1 MKCVNKSLPEYK
13 DLKRKT
19 GIPDFGL
26 SLMIMEYQSN
36 FNTDEFPSVG
46 YLVNKPSFNRNEELR
61 RFYDNDS
68 GQEFYIGLSDK
79 DKLGLLKKIKD
90 KYPLLDVRFEKGFN
104 NSHLRLVAYNKQST
118 ETTISREAFFNV
130 VNDLSKRLNI
140 PYELITKEQAR
151 QILKGHPYNGESA
164 FFFKGKV
171 YFTELNLDD
180 AIHEFA
186 HPFVR
191 AIAKTNP
198 DLFVNILEQIV
209 KEHPEIYANVER
221 LYPEEFKNGEPSM
234 LAYEE
239 MAVAALTKLGRGN
252 IDTKTGKSV
261 LERLWNAILQVIE
274 SLTGISVKNLKP
286 TATLQDLADLL
297 TSYKGTIDVSGNAIK
312 PGVEELFNSNSELSS
327 IGTPAQYSA
336 YLDTIFPNSN
346 MKDIVYHGTTT
357 NEKFDRFKPITK
369 DEFRNEI
376 KNAPVYF
383 SDSIFYAEG
392 FAKNEVAYKNSKN
405 IPNKGI
411 PTVISA
417 VINIAEYNEFNKP
430 QKMKASNFRFATEFN
445 KEFEHTFHTTSPEQ
459 IHILGSKQDV
469 DGFKKFV
476 GNQNTSFEQPAF
488 SRTSQPATI
497 SLEHSTAIEAQKARL
512 GDDAT
517 QAQLSVAYKLANSSI
532 KLQELDAG
540 TAQQRTTYVENGV
553 EFKRAGEYLKGI
565 QGPNEQPDYYVFNEA
580 DETKYAEYREWGNQY
595 DDLAKAVIMGYTF
608 DEALLFVSNSHED
621 RVDEIGDSIEGIS
634 IPESELQKVYDS
646 LTNVIENELA
656 GYMLIPQV
664 IFKSDKN
671 KIAGTAD
678 IVAISPDGK
687 IKILDVKSSKV
698 AFESIKYREEYRKN
712 GTVGASKFNRYTA
725 QVSLYKGMAQEEGF
739 VFEENNELGI
749 FNILSTSTNNKE
761 VSTAAPEGL
770 FYING
775 FTYIANK
782 FTDNANVKLTK
793 DELESIK
800 KIKMAI
806 EEQLFILEKN
816 SNVKAGDF
824 KKYQLEQLK
833 VMLSSIEQGKALY
846 AFIDETYKTF
856 IQKEIGEGKVIYGIK
871 YNIRTLASKIQA
883 GTVTDQDA
891 LDELYYYKQLVEIYG
906 PIIDD
911 ISAIFSDK
919 DSPEMAGKIGNI
931 VEAFNQIRSDY
942 KKSAIP
948 LVAEIL
954 FNQVNP
960 ELNKTIK
967 EFIAPIKKELE
978 EIKVKYGETSKEYK
992 IKALYLDKQLTKL
1005 KSEEGLTKEVI
1016 MRTLQEGSLE
1026 DISTIDMWTSPAISS
1041 NNELMSLLAKHF
1053 KERSE
1058 NARQESID
1066 LEWTAK
1072 QAFEDYVGS
1081 DNSFDPTGVNRPFY
1095 ESVSVFTGKYD
1106 DTGNPIFEEQAYF
1119 ISDTDHNAYE
1129 KARASALAKAVTM
1142 GVDGGSFMKEWYRA
1156 NTQLRPKKDITITNP
1171 YTGET
1176 QILEKGL
1183 DTLLAEKEDLKERN
1197 IITESQLN
1205 SFKKSLEGREENGKV
1220 YYNSEL
1226 TIPNKSVFGSNKV
1239 DSLSPKQKRYYN
1251 FLMSTYIKSQNRA
1264 PVTRK
1269 NQYKLPSVV
1278 KQGAERAGQNGLS
1291 DYFKYN
1297 VSNAFTVM
1305 EEDLDRY
1312 GERSSTG
1319 VRTIPILY
1327 SQRMNASD
1335 VSKDLLRS
1343 IMLFDSASLV
1353 YEARTATLPL
1363 AKTLID
1369 LSNMAPPLYR
1379 DTLLNKSANAFAKS
1393 AGIDNEF
1400 LKSSTNNI
1408 AKFLEAWTNTHIFG
1422 ETNFESK
1429 TSFLGKTLSL
1439 DKLADSVKS
1448 FASFTQIGGINPIG
1462 AVANSLQAN
1471 VQLLIEA
1478 HGGQYVNKAKLAKG
1492 KAVYAK
1498 AMVSGDFIKDF
1509 NNGAPT
1515 SFLGQLAAI
1524 YDAMQG
1530 EYLDKYGNK
1539 VTATNARKL
1548 FNTDTWF
1555 FGQHQGEHEAA
1566 LTMMIAFLDSIEV
1579 TQKGEKISL
1588 LDAYELGTNG
1598 RIKLKDGVTLPGKTT
1613 ANNLISLTAQN
1624 RLHAINK
1631 RMHGVYNS
1639 ADRPELKKHFM
1650 GRLLFM
1656 YKDFIIPGLKKRYKT
1671 IGTDN
1676 ELDDIT
1682 EGYYTTFFRHL
1693 KNDYKKMARQLIGL
1707 EKSNLQPW
1715 EKANLRKAMMEMGVV
1730 CLTGFAV
1737 ILLKALFEG
1746 GDDDDKKYLK
1756 HLLFLTM
1763 RLNHEMGIYFT
1774 LGDPQNKGLPS
1785 AGEALK
1791 TVKQPFA
1798 IMGTIQRLFDLID
1811 QVTNE
1816 PTEIYKRDS
1825 GVFQKGDSK
1834 VMAKLYKLIG
1844 ITGINWDPEPAIKY
1858 QQSMSK

>member
-36 FNTDEFPSVG
+36 FSTDEFPSVG
-46 YLVNKPSFNRNEELR
+46 YLVNKPSFNRNDELR

-130 VNDLSKRLNI
+130 VDDLSKRLNI

-198 DLFVNILEQIV
+198 DLFVNIIEQIV

-221 LYPEEFKNGEPSM
+221 LYPEEFENGEPSM

-239 MAVAALTKLGRGN
+239 MAVAALTKLGKSN
-252 IDTKTGKSV
+252 INTKTGKSV

-274 SLTGISVKNLKP
+274 SLTGISVKDLKP

-297 TSYKGTIDVSGNAIK
+297 TSYKGVIDIN
-312 PGVEELFNSNSELSS
+312 N
-327 IGTPAQYSA
+327 
-336 YLDTIFPNSN
+336 
-346 MKDIVYHGTTT
+346 TT
-357 NEKFDRFKPITK
+357 NLL
-369 DEFRNEI
+369 N
-376 KNAPVYF
+376 
-383 SDSIFYAEG
+383 
-392 FAKNEVAYKNSKN
+392 
-405 IPNKGI
+405 
-411 PTVISA
+411 
-417 VINIAEYNEFNKP
+417 
-430 QKMKASNFRFATEFN
+430 
-445 KEFEHTFHTTSPEQ
+445 
-459 IHILGSKQDV
+459 
-469 DGFKKFV
+469 
-476 GNQNTSFEQPAF
+476 EQPAF

-497 SLEHSTAIEAQKARL
+497 SLEHSTAIEAQRARL

-517 QAQLSVAYKLANSSI
+517 QAQLNVAYKLADSSI

-553 EFKRAGEYLKGI
+553 EYTRATEYLKGI
-565 QGPNEQPDYYVFNEA
+565 QGPDKQPDYYVFNEE

-595 DDLAKAVIMGYTF
+595 DDLVKAVLMGYTF
-608 DEALLFVSNSHED
+608 DEAFLFVSNAHED
-621 RVDEIGDSIEGIS
+621 RVDTVGDSIEGVS
-634 IPESELQKVYDS
+634 IPESELQAVYDS
-646 LTNVIENELA
+646 ITDVIENELE

-664 IFKSDKN
+664 VFKSDKN

-698 AFESIKYREEYRKN
+698 PFEGVKYRTEYRKN
-712 GTVGASKFNRYTA
+712 GVVGASKFNRYTA

-749 FNILSTSTNNKE
+749 FNILSLSSNNKI
-761 VSTAAPEGL
+761 VDSATPEGL

-775 FTYIANK
+775 FSYIANK
-782 FTDNANVKLTK
+782 FTDNADTKLTK

-800 KIKMAI
+800 KIKMAL

-824 KKYQLEQLK
+824 KKYQIEQLK

-856 IQKEIGEGKVIYGIK
+856 IQKEVGGGKVIYGIK

-883 GTVTDQDA
+883 GTVTDQEA

-919 DSPEMAGKIGNI
+919 DSPEMSGKIGNI
-931 VEAFNQIRSDY
+931 VEAFNQIKSDY

-948 LVAEIL
+948 LAAEIL

-967 EFIAPIKKELE
+967 EFIEPLKKELE
-978 EIKVKYGETSKEYK
+978 EIKNKEGVDSKEYK
-992 IKALYLDKQLTKL
+992 RKNLILRNRITKL
-1005 KSEEGLTKEVI
+1005 KSEEGLTKESI
-1016 MRTLQEGSLE
+1016 IRTLQEGSLE
-1026 DISTIDMWTSPAISS
+1026 DISTIDMWNSPAISS
-1041 NNELMSLLAKHF
+1041 NNELISLLAKHF

-1119 ISDTDHNAYE
+1119 ISDTDHSAYE

-1142 GVDGGSFMKEWYRA
+1142 GVDGGTFMKEWYRA

-1183 DTLLAEKEDLKERN
+1183 DTLLEEKEDLRERG
-1197 IITESQLN
+1197 IITEGEFN

-1226 TIPNKSVFGSNKV
+1226 TVPNKSVFGSNKV
-1239 DSLSPKQKRYYN
+1239 DSLSPKQKKYYN

-1264 PVTRK
+1264 PITRK

-1278 KQGAERAGQNGLS
+1278 KQGAERAGQNGLV

-1297 VSNAFTVM
+1297 ITDVFSVM
-1305 EEDLDRY
+1305 EEDLDKY
-1312 GERSSTG
+1312 GEKSSTG

-1327 SQRMNASD
+1327 SQKMNASD

-1343 IMLFDSASLV
+1343 VLLFDSASLV

-1422 ETNFESK
+1422 ETNVNHNV
-1429 TSFLGKTLSL
+1429 SFFGKTLAL

-1448 FASFTQIGGINPIG
+1448 FASFTQIGGVNPIG

-1478 HGGQYVNKAKLAKG
+1478 HGGQYVNKTKLAKAKG
-1492 KAVYAK
+1492 IYYKAQA
-1498 AMVSGDFIKDF
+1498 SGDFIKDF
-1509 NNGAPT
+1509 NNGVAT
-1515 SFLGQLAAI
+1515 SFNGQLAAI

-1548 FNTDTWF
+1548 FSSDTWF
-1555 FGQHQGEHEAA
+1555 FGQYQGEHAAA

-1579 TQKGEKISL
+1579 TRNGEKISL
-1588 LDAYELGTNG
+1588 YDAYELGSNG
-1598 RIKLKDGVTLPGKTT
+1598 KIKLKDGVILPGKTT
-1613 ANNLISLTAQN
+1613 TNKLISLTAQN

-1639 ADRPELKKHFM
+1639 ADRPELKKHWW
-1650 GRLLFM
+1650 GRLLYM
-1656 YKDFIIPGLKKRYKT
+1656 YKDFVVPGLKKRYKT
-1671 IGTDN
+1671 VGADN

-1682 EGYYTTFFRHL
+1682 EGYYTTFFRHM
-1693 KNDYKKMARQLIGL
+1693 KEDYKKMVRQLIGL

-1715 EKANLRKAMMEMGVV
+1715 EKANLRKAVMEMGVV

-1737 ILLKALFEG
+1737 ILLKSLFEG

-1763 RLNHEMGIYFT
+1763 RLNHEMGIYGTF
-1774 LGDPQNKGLPS
+1774 GDPQNWGLPNAS
-1785 AGEALK
+1785 EAFK
-1791 TVKQPFA
+1791 TIKQPFA

-1811 QVTNE
+1811 QVTNAPME
-1816 PTEIYKRDS
+1816 VYKTDS
-1825 GVFQKGDSK
+1825 GIFSKGDSK
-1834 VMAKLYKLIG
+1834 TMAKLEKLIG

>member
-13 DLKRKT
+13 RLKEKT
-19 GIPDFGL
+19 GLNDLVL
-26 SLMIMEYQSN
+26 SSIITEFQFKFEN
-36 FNTDEFPSVG
+36 DEFPSMG
-46 YLVNKPSFNRNEELR
+46 YINNRPAFSKNEELQ
-61 RFYDNDS
+61 RFYNTDS
-68 GQEFYIGLSDK
+68 GKTFSIKLTDK
-79 DKLGLLKKIKD
+79 QKLTLLQTFKN
-90 KYPLLDVRFEKGFN
+90 KYPSLDVTFERGFG
-104 NSHLRLVAYNKQST
+104 NSHLKLVAYNKQST
-118 ETTISREAFFNV
+118 ENAITENAFYNL

-140 PYELITKEQAR
+140 PYEVITKERALE
-151 QILKGHPYNGESA
+151 ILKDHPYNGESA

-171 YFTELNLDD
+171 YFTEFNLND
-180 AIHEFA
+180 AVHEFA

-198 DLFVNILEQIV
+198 DLFVNILEQVI
-209 KEHPEIYANVER
+209 KEHPEIYINVER
-221 LYPEEFKNGEPSM
+221 LYPEEFTNGEPSI

-239 MAVAALTKLGRGN
+239 MAVAALTKLGAGN
-252 IDTKTGKSV
+252 IDSKTGRAV
-261 LERLWNAILQVIE
+261 LERLWDAVLQMIE
-274 SLTGISVKNLKP
+274 NLTGITVKNLKP
-286 TATLQDLADLL
+286 NATLQDLADLL
-297 TSYKGTIDVSGNAIK
+297 TSYKGTIDVSSDAN
-312 PGVEELFNSNSELSS
+312 LF
-327 IGTPAQYSA
+327 
-336 YLDTIFPNSN
+336 
-346 MKDIVYHGTTT
+346 V
-357 NEKFDRFKPITK
+357 
-369 DEFRNEI
+369 
-376 KNAPVYF
+376 
-383 SDSIFYAEG
+383 
-392 FAKNEVAYKNSKN
+392 
-405 IPNKGI
+405 
-411 PTVISA
+411 
-417 VINIAEYNEFNKP
+417 
-430 QKMKASNFRFATEFN
+430 
-445 KEFEHTFHTTSPEQ
+445 
-459 IHILGSKQDV
+459 
-469 DGFKKFV
+469 
-476 GNQNTSFEQPAF
+476 EQPAF
-488 SRTSQPATI
+488 TRSSQPDTI

-512 GDDAT
+512 GDDVT
-517 QAQLSVAYKLANSSI
+517 EAQLSVVYKLADSSI

-540 TAQQRTTYVENGV
+540 TPQQRTVYFENGV
-553 EFKRAGEYLKGI
+553 EFTRATEYLKGLL
-565 QGPNEQPDYYVFNEA
+565 GPNEQPDYYIFNEE

-608 DEALLFVSNSHED
+608 DEAFLFVSNAHQD
-621 RVDEIGDSIEGIS
+621 RLEVVGDSIEGVS
-634 IPESELQKVYDS
+634 IPELELKAVYDS
-646 LTNVIENELA
+646 LTDVIENELA

-664 IFKSDKN
+664 VFKSDKN

-698 AFESIKYREEYRKN
+698 AFESIKYKEEYRKN

-761 VSTAAPEGL
+761 VSTATPEGL

-775 FTYIANK
+775 FGYIANK
-782 FTDNANVKLTK
+782 FTDNSNTKLTK
-793 DELESIK
+793 DELESIN
-800 KIKMAI
+800 KIKMAL
-806 EEQLFILEKN
+806 EEQLFVLEKN

-824 KKYQLEQLK
+824 KKYQIEQLK

-856 IQKEIGEGKVIYGIK
+856 IQKKIGEGKVIYGIK
-871 YNIRTLASKIQA
+871 YNIRTLASKIQSGA
-883 GTVTDQDA
+883 IKDQDA
-891 LDELYYYKQLVEIYG
+891 LNELYYYKQLVEIYA

-919 DSPEMAGKIGNI
+919 DSPEMTGKIGNI

-948 LVAEIL
+948 LAAEIL
-954 FNQVNP
+954 FKQVNP

-967 EFIAPIKKELE
+967 EFIEPIKKELE
-978 EIKVKYGETSKEYK
+978 QIKAKYGETSKEYK
-992 IKALYLDKQLTKL
+992 IKSLYLDKQLLKL

-1016 MRTLQEGSLE
+1016 IRTLQEGSLE
-1026 DISTIDMWTSPAISS
+1026 DIASIDMWTSPAISS

-1066 LEWTAK
+1066 LEYVAR
-1072 QAFEDYVGS
+1072 QAFEEYVGGS
-1081 DNSFDPTGVNRPFY
+1081 NSFDPTGVNRPFY
-1095 ESVSVFTGKYD
+1095 ETVNVFTGKYD
-1106 DTGNPIFEEQAYF
+1106 DTGKPIYEEQAYF
-1119 ISDTDHNAYE
+1119 ISDTDYNKYE
-1129 KARASALAKAVTM
+1129 KARAEALATAATM
-1142 GVDGGSFMKEWYRA
+1142 GVDGGTFMKEWYRA
-1156 NTQLRPKKDITITNP
+1156 NTQLRPKKNITITNP

-1176 QILEKGL
+1176 QIIEKGL
-1183 DTLLAEKEDLKERN
+1183 DTLLEEKEKLREDG
-1197 IITESQLN
+1197 IITEGELN

-1220 YYNSEL
+1220 YYNREL
-1226 TIPNKSVFGSNKV
+1226 TIPNKTVYGSNKV
-1239 DSLSPKQKRYYN
+1239 ESLSPKQKKYYN
-1251 FLMSTYIKSQNRA
+1251 FLMSTYIKSQNRTSL
-1264 PVTRK
+1264 VRK
-1269 NQYKLPSVV
+1269 NQYKLPSVT
-1278 KQGAERAGQNGLS
+1278 KQGAERAGQNGVV

-1297 VSNAFTVM
+1297 ISNAFSVM

-1312 GERSSTG
+1312 GEKTSTG

-1327 SQRMNASD
+1327 SQKMNASD

-1369 LSNMAPPLYR
+1369 LSKMAPPLYR
-1379 DTLLNKSANAFAKS
+1379 DTLLNKSANAFAKR
-1393 AGIDNEF
+1393 AGINNEF
-1400 LKSSTNNI
+1400 LKSSTNNV
-1408 AKFLEAWTNTHIFG
+1408 AKFLEAWTNTHLFG
-1422 ETNFESK
+1422 ETNFESN
-1429 TSFLGKTLSL
+1429 TSFFGKTLSL
-1439 DKLADSVKS
+1439 DKLADSIKS
-1448 FASFTQIGGINPIG
+1448 VASFTQIGGVNPIG
-1462 AVANSLQAN
+1462 AVSNSLQAN
-1471 VQLLIEA
+1471 MQMLIEA
-1478 HGGQYVNKAKLAKG
+1478 HGGQYVNKRKLAKA
-1492 KAVYAK
+1492 KALYAK
-1498 AMVSGDFIKDF
+1498 AMASGDFIKDF
-1509 NNGAPT
+1509 NNGIPT
-1515 SFLGQLAAI
+1515 SKYGQLAAI

-1539 VTATNARKL
+1539 VTATTARKL
-1548 FNTDTWF
+1548 FNTDSWF

-1566 LTMMIAFLDSIEV
+1566 VTMMLAFLDSVEV
-1579 TQKGEKISL
+1579 SHKGEKITL
-1588 LDAYELGTNG
+1588 LDAYELGSNG
-1598 RIKLKDGVTLPGKTT
+1598 RIKLKDGVVLPGKAS
-1613 ANNLISLTAQN
+1613 ANNLISITVQN

-1639 ADRPELKKHFM
+1639 ADRPELKKHFI

-1656 YKDFIIPGLKKRYKT
+1656 YKDFIVPGLKKRYKT

-1707 EKSNLQPW
+1707 EKSKLQPW
-1715 EKANLRKAMMEMGVV
+1715 EKANLRKAAMEMGMV

-1737 ILLKALFEG
+1737 MLLKSLFES

-1756 HLLFLTM
+1756 HMLFLTM
-1763 RLNHEMGIYFT
+1763 KLNHEMGIYFT
-1774 LGDPQNKGLPS
+1774 LGDPQNWGLPS

-1798 IMGTIQRLFDLID
+1798 IMGIITRLFDLID

-1816 PTEIYKRDS
+1816 PTAVYERDS
-1825 GVFQKGDSK
+1825 GIFQKGDSK

>member
-36 FNTDEFPSVG
+36 FSTDEFPSVG

-118 ETTISREAFFNV
+118 ETTISRNAFFNV
-130 VNDLSKRLNI
+130 VDDLSKRLNI
-140 PYELITKEQAR
+140 PYELITKEQAK
-151 QILKGHPYNGESA
+151 QILKGNTYNGESA
-164 FFFKGKV
+164 FFYKGKV
-171 YFTELNLDD
+171 YFTELNLND
-180 AIHEFA
+180 AVHEFA

-191 AIAKTNP
+191 AIAKANP

-239 MAVAALTKLGRGN
+239 MAVAALTKLGVGN
-252 IDTKTGKSV
+252 IDTKTGKTV
-261 LERLWNAILQVIE
+261 LERLWDAVLQMIE
-274 SLTGISVKNLKP
+274 NLTGISVKDLKP
-286 TATLQDLADLL
+286 NATLQDLADLL
-297 TSYKGTIDVSGNAIK
+297 TSYKGTINVSDD
-312 PGVEELFNSNSELSS
+312 L
-327 IGTPAQYSA
+327 
-336 YLDTIFPNSN
+336 
-346 MKDIVYHGTTT
+346 
-357 NEKFDRFKPITK
+357 
-369 DEFRNEI
+369 
-376 KNAPVYF
+376 
-383 SDSIFYAEG
+383 
-392 FAKNEVAYKNSKN
+392 
-405 IPNKGI
+405 
-411 PTVISA
+411 
-417 VINIAEYNEFNKP
+417 
-430 QKMKASNFRFATEFN
+430 
-445 KEFEHTFHTTSPEQ
+445 TS
-459 IHILGSKQDV
+459 L
-469 DGFKKFV
+469 
-476 GNQNTSFEQPAF
+476 NEQPAF

-512 GDDAT
+512 GDSVT
-517 QAQLSVAYKLANSSI
+517 QAQLSVVYKLADSSI

-553 EFKRAGEYLKGI
+553 EYTRATEYLKGI
-565 QGPNEQPDYYVFNEA
+565 KGPNEQPDYYVFNEA

-621 RVDEIGDSIEGIS
+621 RVDTVGDSIEGIS

-739 VFEENNELGI
+739 VFEESNELGI

-761 VSTAAPEGL
+761 VSTAEPEGL

-775 FTYIANK
+775 FTNIANR
-782 FTDNANVKLTK
+782 FTDNADVKLTK

-800 KIKMAI
+800 KIKMAL

-967 EFIAPIKKELE
+967 EFINPIKRELE
-978 EIKVKYGETSKEYK
+978 QIKAKYGETSKEYK

-1016 MRTLQEGSLE
+1016 IRTLQEGSLE

-1041 NNELMSLLAKHF
+1041 NNELVSLLAKHF

-1066 LEWTAK
+1066 LEWVAK

-1081 DNSFDPTGVNRPFY
+1081 DNSFDPTEVNKPFY

-1119 ISDTDHNAYE
+1119 ISDTDYGAYE

-1142 GVDGGSFMKEWYRA
+1142 GVEGGSFMKEWYRA
-1156 NTQLRPKKDITITNP
+1156 NTQLRPKKDVTVTNP

-1197 IITESQLN
+1197 IITQSQLD

-1226 TIPNKSVFGSNKV
+1226 TVPNKSVFGSTKV

-1278 KQGAERAGQNGLS
+1278 KQGAERAGQNGLV

-1297 VSNAFTVM
+1297 VSNAFSVM

-1312 GERSSTG
+1312 GERASTG

-1327 SQRMNASD
+1327 SQKMNASD

-1478 HGGQYVNKAKLAKG
+1478 HGGQYVNKAKLAKA
-1492 KAVYAK
+1492 KAMYAK
-1498 AMVSGDFIKDF
+1498 AMASGDFIKDF
-1509 NNGAPT
+1509 NNGTPT
-1515 SFLGQLAAI
+1515 SFYGQLAAI

-1539 VTATNARKL
+1539 ITATTARKL

-1555 FGQHQGEHEAA
+1555 FGQHLGEHEAA
-1566 LTMMIAFLDSIEV
+1566 LTMMIGFLDSIEV

-1613 ANNLISLTAQN
+1613 ANKLISMTAQN

-1682 EGYYTTFFRHL
+1682 EGYYTTFFRRL

-1707 EKSNLQPW
+1707 EKSNLQSW

-1730 CLTGFAV
+1730 CLTGFVV

-1746 GDDDDKKYLK
+1746 GDDDDKKYIK
-1756 HLLFLTM
+1756 HLLFLSM

-1798 IMGTIQRLFDLID
+1798 IMGTVQRLFDLID

-1816 PTEIYKRDS
+1816 PTEVYKRDS

>member
-130 VNDLSKRLNI
+130 VDDLSKRLNI

-191 AIAKTNP
+191 AIAQTNP
-198 DLFVNILEQIV
+198 DLFVNIIEQIV

-239 MAVAALTKLGRGN
+239 MAVAALTKLGKGN

-274 SLTGISVKNLKP
+274 SLTGISVKDLKP

-297 TSYKGTIDVSGNAIK
+297 TSYKGVIDINDTTN
-312 PGVEELFNSNSELSS
+312 LFN
-327 IGTPAQYSA
+327 
-336 YLDTIFPNSN
+336 
-346 MKDIVYHGTTT
+346 
-357 NEKFDRFKPITK
+357 
-369 DEFRNEI
+369 
-376 KNAPVYF
+376 
-383 SDSIFYAEG
+383 
-392 FAKNEVAYKNSKN
+392 
-405 IPNKGI
+405 
-411 PTVISA
+411 
-417 VINIAEYNEFNKP
+417 
-430 QKMKASNFRFATEFN
+430 
-445 KEFEHTFHTTSPEQ
+445 
-459 IHILGSKQDV
+459 
-469 DGFKKFV
+469 
-476 GNQNTSFEQPAF
+476 EQPAF

-517 QAQLSVAYKLANSSI
+517 QAQLSVAYKLADSSI

-553 EFKRAGEYLKGI
+553 EYTRATEYLKGI
-565 QGPNEQPDYYVFNEA
+565 QGPNEQPDYYVFNEE

-595 DDLAKAVIMGYTF
+595 DDLVKAVLMGYTF
-608 DEALLFVSNSHED
+608 DEAILFVSNAHED
-621 RVDEIGDSIEGIS
+621 RVDTVGDSIEGVS
-634 IPESELQKVYDS
+634 IPESELQAVYDS
-646 LTNVIENELA
+646 ITNVIENELE

-664 IFKSDKN
+664 VFKSDKN

-698 AFESIKYREEYRKN
+698 PFESIKYREEYRKN
-712 GTVGASKFNRYTA
+712 GVVGASKFNRYTA

-761 VSTAAPEGL
+761 VSTATPEGL

-800 KIKMAI
+800 KIKMAL

-883 GTVTDQDA
+883 GTVTDQEA

-1016 MRTLQEGSLE
+1016 IRTLQEGSLE
-1026 DISTIDMWTSPAISS
+1026 DISSIDMWTSPAISS

-1119 ISDTDHNAYE
+1119 ISDTDHSAYE

-1142 GVDGGSFMKEWYRA
+1142 GVDGGTFMKEWYRA

-1183 DTLLAEKEDLKERN
+1183 DTLLEEKEDLKERG

-1220 YYNSEL
+1220 YYSSEL
-1226 TIPNKSVFGSNKV
+1226 TIPNKSVFGSTKV
-1239 DSLSPKQKRYYN
+1239 DSLSPKQKKYYN

-1264 PVTRK
+1264 PITRK

-1278 KQGAERAGQNGLS
+1278 KQGSERAGQNGLV

-1297 VSNAFTVM
+1297 ISNAFTVM

-1312 GERSSTG
+1312 GERASTG

-1327 SQRMNASD
+1327 SQTMNASD

-1448 FASFTQIGGINPIG
+1448 VASFTQIGGVNPIG
-1462 AVANSLQAN
+1462 AVGNSLQAN

-1492 KAVYAK
+1492 KAEYYK
-1498 AMVSGDFIKDF
+1498 AQASGDFIKDF
-1509 NNGAPT
+1509 NNGVAT
-1515 SFLGQLAAI
+1515 SKLGQLATI

-1530 EYLDKYGNK
+1530 EYLDKYGHK
-1539 VTATNARKL
+1539 ITGTTAKKL
-1548 FNTDTWF
+1548 FSTDTWF
-1555 FGQHQGEHEAA
+1555 FGQHQGEHAAA
-1566 LTMMIAFLDSIEV
+1566 LTMMIAFLDSVEV
-1579 TQKGEKISL
+1579 TQNGEKISL
-1588 LDAYELGTNG
+1588 YDAYELGSNG
-1598 RIKLKDGVTLPGKTT
+1598 KIKLKDGVILPGKTT
-1613 ANNLISLTAQN
+1613 SNKLISITAQN

-1656 YKDFIIPGLKKRYKT
+1656 YKDFIVPGLKKRYKT

-1693 KNDYKKMARQLIGL
+1693 RSDYKKMVRQLIGL
-1707 EKSNLQPW
+1707 EKSNLQPF
-1715 EKANLRKAMMEMGVV
+1715 EKANLRKAVMEMGVV
-1730 CLTGFAV
+1730 CLTGFVV
-1737 ILLKALFEG
+1737 ILLKSLFES

-1756 HLLFLTM
+1756 HLLFLSM
-1763 RLNHEMGIYFT
+1763 KLNHEMGIYFT
-1774 LGDPQNKGLPS
+1774 LGDPQNWGLPS

-1791 TVKQPFA
+1791 TVKQPIA
-1798 IMGTIQRLFDLID
+1798 IMGIITRLFDLID
-1811 QVTNE
+1811 QITNN
-1816 PTEIYKRDS
+1816 PTEVYKRDS
-1825 GVFQKGDSK
+1825 GIFAKGDSK

-1844 ITGINWDPEPAIKY
+1844 ITGINFDPEPAIKY

>member
-130 VNDLSKRLNI
+130 VDDLSKRLNI

-151 QILKGHPYNGESA
+151 QILKGNTYNGESA

-180 AIHEFA
+180 AVHEFA

-191 AIAKTNP
+191 AIAQTNP
-198 DLFVNILEQIV
+198 DLFVNIIEQIV

-239 MAVAALTKLGRGN
+239 MAVAALTKLGKGN

-297 TSYKGTIDVSGNAIK
+297 TSYKG
-312 PGVEELFNSNSELSS
+312 
-327 IGTPAQYSA
+327 
-336 YLDTIFPNSN
+336 
-346 MKDIVYHGTTT
+346 
-357 NEKFDRFKPITK
+357 
-369 DEFRNEI
+369 
-376 KNAPVYF
+376 
-383 SDSIFYAEG
+383 
-392 FAKNEVAYKNSKN
+392 
-405 IPNKGI
+405 
-411 PTVISA
+411 
-417 VINIAEYNEFNKP
+417 VININD
-430 QKMKASNFRFATEFN
+430 
-445 KEFEHTFHTTSPEQ
+445 TTN
-459 IHILGSKQDV
+459 LL
-469 DGFKKFV
+469 
-476 GNQNTSFEQPAF
+476 NEQPAF

-517 QAQLSVAYKLANSSI
+517 QAQLSVAYKLADSSI

-553 EFKRAGEYLKGI
+553 EYTRATEYLKGI
-565 QGPNEQPDYYVFNEA
+565 PGPNEQPDYYVFNEE

-595 DDLAKAVIMGYTF
+595 DDLVKAVLMGYTF
-608 DEALLFVSNSHED
+608 DEAFLFVSNAHED
-621 RVDEIGDSIEGIS
+621 RVDTVGDSIEGVS
-634 IPESELQKVYDS
+634 IPESELQAVYDS
-646 LTNVIENELA
+646 ITDVIENELE

-664 IFKSDKN
+664 VFKSDKN

-698 AFESIKYREEYRKN
+698 PFEGVKYRTENRKN

-749 FNILSTSTNNKE
+749 FNILSLSTNNKT
-761 VSTAAPEGL
+761 VQSATPEGL

-782 FTDNANVKLTK
+782 FTDNADTKLTK

-800 KIKMAI
+800 KIKMAL

-824 KKYQLEQLK
+824 KKYQIEQLK

-883 GTVTDQDA
+883 GTVTDQEA

-948 LVAEIL
+948 LTAEIL

-1016 MRTLQEGSLE
+1016 IRTLQEGSLE
-1026 DISTIDMWTSPAISS
+1026 DISTMDMWTSPAISS

-1081 DNSFDPTGVNRPFY
+1081 NNSFDPTGVNRPFY

-1119 ISDTDHNAYE
+1119 ISDTDHSAYE

-1156 NTQLRPKKDITITNP
+1156 NTQLRPKKDVTITNP

-1183 DTLLAEKEDLKERN
+1183 DTLLEEKEDLRERG
-1197 IITESQLN
+1197 IITEGEFN

-1226 TIPNKSVFGSNKV
+1226 TVPNKSVFGSTKV
-1239 DSLSPKQKRYYN
+1239 DSLSQKQKKYYN

-1278 KQGAERAGQNGLS
+1278 KQGSERAGQNGLV

-1297 VSNAFTVM
+1297 ILNAFTVM

-1312 GERSSTG
+1312 GERASTG

-1327 SQRMNASD
+1327 SQTMNASD

-1439 DKLADSVKS
+1439 DKLADSIKS
-1448 FASFTQIGGINPIG
+1448 VASFTQIGGINPIG

-1492 KAVYAK
+1492 KAEYYK
-1498 AMVSGDFIKDF
+1498 AQASGDFIKDF
-1509 NNGAPT
+1509 NNGVPT
-1515 SFLGQLAAI
+1515 SFLGQLATI

-1539 VTATNARKL
+1539 ITGTTARKL
-1548 FNTDTWF
+1548 FSSDSWF
-1555 FGQHQGEHEAA
+1555 FGQYQGEHAAA
-1566 LTMMIAFLDSIEV
+1566 LTMMIGYLDSIEV
-1579 TQKGEKISL
+1579 TRNGEKITL
-1588 LDAYELGTNG
+1588 LDAYELGKNG
-1598 RIKLKDGVTLPGKTT
+1598 KIKLKDGVILPGK
-1613 ANNLISLTAQN
+1613 ASKNKLISISAQN
-1624 RLHAINK
+1624 RLHAINE
-1631 RMHGVYNS
+1631 RMHGIYNS
-1639 ADRPELKKHFM
+1639 ANRPELKKHFL

-1656 YKDFIIPGLKKRYKT
+1656 YKDFIVPGLKKRYKT
-1671 IGTDN
+1671 IGADN
-1676 ELDDIT
+1676 QLDDIT
-1682 EGYYTTFFRHL
+1682 EGYYTTFFRHM

-1715 EKANLRKAMMEMGVV
+1715 EKANLRRAVMEMGVV

-1737 ILLKALFEG
+1737 ILLKGLFES

-1763 RLNHEMGIYFT
+1763 KLNHEMGIYFT

-1816 PTEIYKRDS
+1816 PTEVYKRDS